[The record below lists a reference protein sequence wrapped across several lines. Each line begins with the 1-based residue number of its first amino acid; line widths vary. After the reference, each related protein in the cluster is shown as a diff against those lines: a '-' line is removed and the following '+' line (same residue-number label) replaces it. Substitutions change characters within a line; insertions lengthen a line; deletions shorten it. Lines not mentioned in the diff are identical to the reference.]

1 MPPTNSKATW
11 IVKTKSVFD
20 QEEETTKNFKDHLT
34 HLSQRFG
41 YQYLLND
48 VSTVTTI
55 TPAIPAVIA
64 DPTAG
69 ILTAP
74 AVPASTTFSN
84 PIKIIDVYSNKLL
97 DISQKHALL
106 TWGNG
111 SFTNQTPRVI
121 SELTQVD
128 SHRTAAGQLTQS
140 GKDIIQEWLHS
151 KIMASQIFALL
162 SDEAQKVIECQSNE
176 YMQKDANGVDEEMDG
191 MTITALIL

>member
-176 YMQKDANGVDEEMDG
+176 YM
-191 MTITALIL
+191 